1 MTAFEEM
8 FPWLGTS
15 YNGGMSTLFHALLI
29 AFIVGQLNAWCYMW
43 THRGVSYSRSF
54 TQALVLVCI
63 ISALSIAVIRTN
75 VFAAFGLLG
84 GLAIIRFRTVVR
96 DTRDSV
102 YVLLSLV
109 VGMAAGLEFY
119 SAAILGT
126 LLANLVSFY
135 LFQTG
140 FGSWHS
146 LDSLLRFQTSA
157 EMLDSDAFRS
167 VLRQYCRNFAVISV
181 DEAPFPEADGSRLSQ
196 CAYRIRLRNS
206 QWAGELVAAL
216 KSAISISSVHFLV
229 LQENEDVA

>member
-1 MTAFEEM
+1 MTAFEDL
-8 FPWLGTS
+8 FPSLGAPQ
-15 YNGGMSTLFHALLI
+15 NGGMPAMAHALLI

-63 ISALSIAVIRTN
+63 ISALSISVIQTN

-109 VGMAAGLEFY
+109 VGMAAGLQFY
-119 SAAILGT
+119 SGAIIGT
-126 LLANLVSFY
+126 VVANLVSFY

-146 LDSLLRFQTSA
+146 LDSLLRFQTNPEA
-157 EMLDSDAFRS
+157 LDSDAFQG
-167 VLRQYCRNFAVISV
+167 VLRQHCRNFAVVSV
-181 DEAPFPEADGSRLSQ
+181 DEAPFPNTDGTRLSQ
-196 CAYRIRLRNS
+196 CAYRVRLRNAQRAS
-206 QWAGELVAAL
+206 ELVVAL
-216 KSAISISSVHFLV
+216 KSAINVSAVHFLV

>member
-1 MTAFEEM
+1 MSAFEDM
-8 FPWLGTS
+8 FPWLGAS
-15 YNGGMSTLFHALLI
+15 YNGGMPALLHALLI
-29 AFIVGQLNAWCYMW
+29 AFIVGQLNAWGYMW

-119 SAAILGT
+119 SAAIIGT
-126 LLANLVSFY
+126 VLANLVSFY

-157 EMLDSDAFRS
+157 EMLDSDAFKS
-167 VLRQYCRNFAVISV
+167 VLRQYCRKSAIVSV
-181 DEAPFPEADGSRLSQ
+181 DEAPFPGTDGARLSQ
-196 CAYRIRLRNS
+196 CAYRVRLKNAQRAN
-206 QWAGELVAAL
+206 ELVVAL
-216 KSAISISSVHFLV
+216 KSAIGVSAVHFLV